1 MPASAIS
8 KTTKGICLIILS
20 AFCFACMNVCV
31 RLSGNLPSIQKS
43 FFRNFIAM
51 LFALCIL
58 LKEHASFRIEKQHL
72 PYLVL
77 RSLFGTL
84 GILCNFYAVDHLLV
98 ADASILNKLSPF
110 FAIIFSFLILKEKI
124 KPFQAICVFLAFLG
138 CICIVKPGF
147 TDVSVLPACIGVLG
161 GMGAGIAYTLVR
173 LLGTRGVKGPF
184 IVFFFSCF
192 SCLVTLPYLIFHY
205 APMSG
210 AQICFLLLAGLFAA
224 GGQFTI
230 TAAYTYAPAREI
242 SIYDYS
248 QILFATLLGF
258 LLFGEI
264 PDVLSFAGYGAIILA
279 SLMMFLYNKKQAT

>member
-1 MPASAIS
+1 MKS

-20 AFCFACMNVCV
+20 AFCFACMNICV

-51 LFALCIL
+51 LAALFIL
-58 LKEHASFRIEKQHL
+58 KRQHTSFKIEKEHL
-72 PYLVL
+72 PWLLL
-77 RSLFGTL
+77 RSTFGTL

-110 FAIIFSFLILKEKI
+110 FAILFSILLLKEKL
-124 KPFQAICVFLAFLG
+124 KPLQALCVTLAFLG

-147 TDVSVLPACIGVLG
+147 QNVQLMPALIGVTG
-161 GMGAGIAYTLVR
+161 GMGAGIAYTIVR

-184 IVFFFSCF
+184 IVFFFSAF
-192 SCLVTLPYLIFHY
+192 SSLVTLPWLLFNA
-205 APMSG
+205 APMNA
-210 AQICFLLLAGLFAA
+210 AQVGYLLLAGLFAA

-258 LLFGEI
+258 FLFGEM
-264 PDVLSFAGYGAIILA
+264 PDFLSFVGYAVIILA
-279 SLMMFLYNKKQAT
+279 SLLMFLYNRKQNA

>member
-1 MPASAIS
+1 MNS

-20 AFCFACMNVCV
+20 AFCFACMSVFV

-51 LFALCIL
+51 LFALFL
-58 LKEHASFRIEKQHL
+58 LFKQHIPLKTEKQHL
-72 PYLVL
+72 PCLVL
-77 RSLFGTL
+77 RSLFGTI

-124 KPFQAICVFLAFLG
+124 RPIQAGCVILAFIG
-138 CICIVKPGF
+138 CLFIVKPGF
-147 TDVSVLPACIGVLG
+147 QNVALLPALIGVAG
-161 GMGAGIAYTLVR
+161 GMSAGIAYTLVR
-173 LLGTRGVKGPF
+173 MLGTRGVKGPF

-205 APMSG
+205 TPMSVSQLG
-210 AQICFLLLAGLFAA
+210 FLLLAGLAAA

-248 QILFATLLGF
+248 QILFSTMFGF
-258 LLFGEI
+258 FLFGET
-264 PDVLSFAGYGAIILA
+264 PDTLSFIGYTTIILA
-279 SLMMFLYNKKQAT
+279 SLLMFLYNRKQQES

>member
-1 MPASAIS
+1 MNS
-8 KTTKGICLIILS
+8 KTTKSICLIILS
-20 AFCFACMNVCV
+20 AFCFACMNVFV
-31 RLSGNLPSIQKS
+31 RLSGDLPSIQKS

-51 LFALCIL
+51 LFALFL
-58 LKEHASFRIEKQHL
+58 LFKQHIPFKIEKQHL
-72 PYLVL
+72 PCLVL
-77 RSLFGTL
+77 RSLFGTI

-124 KPFQAICVFLAFLG
+124 RPLQAGCVILAFTG
-138 CICIVKPGF
+138 CLFIVKPGF
-147 TDVSVLPACIGVLG
+147 QNVTLLPALIGVAG

-205 APMSG
+205 APMDISQFG
-210 AQICFLLLAGLFAA
+210 FLLLAGLAAA

-258 LLFGEI
+258 FLFGET
-264 PDVLSFAGYGAIILA
+264 PDTLSFIGYTTIILA
-279 SLMMFLYNKKQAT
+279 SLLMFLYNRKQPKN

>member
-1 MPASAIS
+1 MKS

-20 AFCFACMNVCV
+20 AFCFACMNICV
-31 RLSGNLPSIQKS
+31 RLSGDLPSIQKS

-51 LFALCIL
+51 LAALFIL
-58 LKEHASFRIEKQHL
+58 KRQHTSFTIEKEHL
-72 PYLVL
+72 PWLLL
-77 RSLFGTL
+77 RSTFGTL

-110 FAIIFSFLILKEKI
+110 FAILFSILLLKEKL
-124 KPFQAICVFLAFLG
+124 KPLQALCVILAFLG

-147 TDVSVLPACIGVLG
+147 QNVQLMPALIGVTG
-161 GMGAGIAYTLVR
+161 GMGAGIAYTIVR

-184 IVFFFSCF
+184 IVFFFSAF
-192 SCLVTLPYLIFHY
+192 SSLVTLPWLLFN
-205 APMSG
+205 ATPMSA
-210 AQICFLLLAGLFAA
+210 AQVGYLLLAGLFAA

-258 LLFGEI
+258 FLFGEM
-264 PDVLSFAGYGAIILA
+264 PDFLSFVGYAVIILA
-279 SLMMFLYNKKQAT
+279 SLLMFLYNRKQNA

>member
-1 MPASAIS
+1 MSATSVS
-8 KTTKGICLIILS
+8 KTSKGICLIILS

-31 RLSGNLPSIQKS
+31 RLSGDLPSIQKS

-51 LFALCIL
+51 LFAFAIL
-58 LKEHASFRIEKQHL
+58 KKEHASFQIEKQHL

-77 RSLFGTL
+77 RSVFGTL

-110 FAIIFSFLILKEKI
+110 FAIIFSFFLLKEKI
-124 KPFQAICVFLAFLG
+124 RPFQAACVLLAFLG

-147 TDVSVLPACIGVLG
+147 TNVSVLPACIGVLG
-161 GMGAGIAYTLVR
+161 GMSAGIAYTIVR

-184 IVFFFSCF
+184 IVFFFSAF
-192 SCLVTLPYLIFHY
+192 SCLVTLPWLLFHY
-205 APMSG
+205 TPMSG
-210 AQICFLLLAGLFAA
+210 AQLGFLLLAGLFAA

-248 QILFATLLGF
+248 QIVFATLLG
-258 LLFGEI
+258 LILFGEI
-264 PDVLSFAGYGAIILA
+264 PDLLSFAGYGCIILG
-279 SLMMFLYNKKQAT
+279 SLMMFLYNRNH

>member
-1 MPASAIS
+1 MSATSVS
-8 KTTKGICLIILS
+8 KTSKGICLIILS

-31 RLSGNLPSIQKS
+31 RLSGDLPSIQKS

-51 LFALCIL
+51 LFAFAIL
-58 LKEHASFRIEKQHL
+58 KKEHASFQIEKQHL

-77 RSLFGTL
+77 RSVFGTL

-110 FAIIFSFLILKEKI
+110 FAIIFSFFLLKEKI
-124 KPFQAICVFLAFLG
+124 RPFQAVCVLLAFLG

-147 TDVSVLPACIGVLG
+147 TNVSVLPACIGVMG
-161 GMGAGIAYTLVR
+161 GMSAGIAYTIVR

-184 IVFFFSCF
+184 IVFFFSAF
-192 SCLVTLPYLIFHY
+192 SCLVTLPCLIFHY
-205 APMSG
+205 TPMSG
-210 AQICFLLLAGLFAA
+210 AQLGFLLLAGLFAA

-248 QILFATLLGF
+248 QIVFATLLG
-258 LLFGEI
+258 LILFGEM
-264 PDVLSFAGYGAIILA
+264 PDLLSFAGYGCIILG
-279 SLMMFLYNKKQAT
+279 SLMMFLYNRNH

>member
-1 MPASAIS
+1 MSATSVS
-8 KTTKGICLIILS
+8 KTSKGICLIILS

-31 RLSGNLPSIQKS
+31 RLSGDLPSIQKS

-51 LFALCIL
+51 LFAFAIL
-58 LKEHASFRIEKQHL
+58 KKEHASFQIEKQHL

-77 RSLFGTL
+77 RSVFGTL

-110 FAIIFSFLILKEKI
+110 FAIIFSFFLLKEKI
-124 KPFQAICVFLAFLG
+124 RPFQAACVLLAFLG

-147 TDVSVLPACIGVLG
+147 TNVSVLPACIGVLG
-161 GMGAGIAYTLVR
+161 GMSAGIAYTIVR

-184 IVFFFSCF
+184 IVFFFSAF
-192 SCLVTLPYLIFHY
+192 SCLVTLPWLLFHY
-205 APMSG
+205 TPMSS
-210 AQICFLLLAGLFAA
+210 AQLGFLLLAGLFAA

-248 QILFATLLGF
+248 QIVFATLLG
-258 LLFGEI
+258 LILFGEM
-264 PDVLSFAGYGAIILA
+264 PDLLSFAGYGCIILG
-279 SLMMFLYNKKQAT
+279 SLMMFLYNRNH